1 MSNSLHA
8 AFQLGLKEIRT
19 PLFAIPEELADTPWR
34 PGGWTRKQILGHM
47 LDSAANNHQRF
58 VRASL
63 DGKYSGPTY
72 DQQAWVNA
80 HGYADQSWSD
90 LLAWW
95 SALHQM
101 LDVVVERIPEER
113 MDTICYVEAD
123 PPTTLRFR
131 IEDYIAHLRHHV
143 QQMLALHPVPTP

>member
-1 MSNSLHA
+1 MPNTIHR
-8 AFQLGLKEIRT
+8 AFQEDLVRIRT
-19 PLFAIPEELADTPWR
+19 ALFALPQDLADVPWR
-34 PGGWTRKQILGHM
+34 SGGWTRKQILGHM

-63 DGKYSGPTY
+63 DGRYSGPTY

-80 HGYADQSWSD
+80 HGYAEQSWST

-101 LDVVVERIPEER
+101 LNAVVERIPEER
-113 MDTICYVEAD
+113 LDTVRYIDDD

-131 IEDYIAHLRHHV
+131 IEDYIVHLDHHLR
-143 QQMLALHPVPTP
+143 QMTPVP

>member
-8 AFQLGLKEIRT
+8 AFKFGLEEIRAALT
-19 PLFAIPEELADTPWR
+19 ALPEELADMPWR

-63 DGKYSGPTY
+63 YGQYSGPTY

-80 HGYADQSWSD
+80 HGYAEQSWSD

-95 SALHQM
+95 RTQHQM
-101 LDVVVERIPEER
+101 LNAVVELIPEER
-113 MDTICYVEAD
+113 LDTICYVDDD

-131 IEDYIAHLRHHV
+131 VEDYVVHQQHHL
-143 QQMLALHPVPTP
+143 QQMLP

>member
-1 MSNSLHA
+1 MSNSVHQPFQQGLEAIRA
-8 AFQLGLKEIRT
+8 ALYAL
-19 PLFAIPEELADTPWR
+19 PEELADKPWR

-72 DQQAWVNA
+72 DQQAWVDA
-80 HGYADQSWSD
+80 HGYSEANWND

-95 SALHQM
+95 NALHQM
-101 LDVVVERIPEER
+101 LDAVVERVPEER
-113 MDTICYVEAD
+113 LDTICYVDED

-131 IEDYIAHLRHHV
+131 IEDYIAHLRHHL
-143 QQMLALHPVPTP
+143 QQMIA

>member
-1 MSNSLHA
+1 MPNTIHR
-8 AFQLGLKEIRT
+8 AFQEDLVRIRT
-19 PLFAIPEELADTPWR
+19 ALFALPQDLADVPWR
-34 PGGWTRKQILGHM
+34 SGGWTRKQILGHM

-63 DGKYSGPTY
+63 DGRYSGPTY

-80 HGYADQSWSD
+80 HGYSEHSWST

-101 LDVVVERIPEER
+101 LYTVVERIPDER
-113 MDTICYVEAD
+113 LDTICYIDDD

-131 IEDYIAHLRHHV
+131 IEDYIVHLDHHLR
-143 QQMLALHPVPTP
+143 QMTPVP